1 MATKIEEH
9 DWTQPYYNP
18 AEHGWFKA
26 DVGGEKN
33 NYGYPSD
40 YFFADTMRAI
50 STAFGKKFSNIVI
63 IREDEKGYP
72 RKHIEV
78 PIKFGPRTKAHDYR
92 TELEAGQIDENG
104 VVEQKYYIQNPCMT
118 WKFTNGSYDGS
129 RQTSSNEI
137 RAFYDKYFM
146 SRGIEMST
154 CDLFW
159 KDTMVIPVNIGIQLK
174 CYADKDADL
183 NRMFEMI
190 MRKTKDSAM
199 FLYVKE
205 FWFMNIRRDI
215 KVKLTGFNFDYG
227 KDDIGAEDKRE
238 VSVTFDFICEAF
250 VYRPIEQ
257 TSLITSIVTTLNP
270 NIAYGPIMRFGISG
284 NAYMHEKYSN
294 SATYMEAAQKGIFDG
309 SLTSAYDFT
318 VPQHQQYENMKVAVG
333 LASAMVSS
341 YDIPFTQADIEAIS
355 ANYPGA
361 SALTGYT
368 TKYVYSAIPDTWREF
383 DREFSV
389 LDSSTYIFGNVK
401 TSAIKNG
408 VVVED
413 VTSGTCLT
421 SYNYRMHPYRNTQF
435 TRNFINFD
443 TKDLEDS
450 KHNIIHTIYGTSH
463 ANYYPVYEVD
473 TRTEI
478 NGEHNSAYMIAPYV
492 VNPINRY
499 IYITPFD
506 IDQSTSAKTDLE
518 DNEYMQWFYGFGDN
532 HWHKLGTITINF
544 AS

>member
-1 MATKIEEH
+1 MAKLEEH

-26 DVGGEKN
+26 DIGGEKN

-40 YFFADTMRAI
+40 YFFADTMRAVSI
-50 STAFGKKFSNIVI
+50 AFGKKFSNIVI

-104 VVEQKYYIQNPCMT
+104 IIEPKYYIQNPCMT
-118 WKFTNGSYDGS
+118 WKFTNGSYDGN

-174 CYADKDADL
+174 AYADKDADL

-215 KVKLTGFNFDYG
+215 KVKLNNFTFDYG
-227 KDDIGAEDKRE
+227 KDEMAAEDKRE
-238 VSVTFDFICEAF
+238 VSVTFDFTCEAF

-257 TSLITSIVTTLNP
+257 TSLITSIVAALNP
-270 NIAYGPIMRFGISG
+270 NIADGPIMRFGVSG
-284 NAYMHEKYSN
+284 NAHMHEKYSN
-294 SATYMEAAQKGIFDG
+294 SATYLEAAKNGIFDG

-318 VPQHQQYENMKVAVG
+318 NPQFAQYDGLKNSVG

-341 YDIPFTQADIEAIS
+341 YDIPFTQADIESIS
-355 ANYPGA
+355 ALYPDTTE
-361 SALTGYT
+361 LTGFT

-389 LDSSTYIFGNVK
+389 LDSTTYIFGNVK

-408 VVVED
+408 EIVED
-413 VTSGTCLT
+413 VTNGTCLT
-421 SYNYRMHPYRNTQF
+421 SYNYRIHPYRNTQF
-435 TRNFINFD
+435 VRNFIDFD
-443 TKDLEDS
+443 TKDIEDS
-450 KHNIIHTIYGTSH
+450 KHNVIHTIYGTSH

-473 TRTEI
+473 NRKTI
-478 NGEHNSAYMIAPYV
+478 NDVQNKHYLIAPYV

-506 IDQSTSAKTDLE
+506 INIETSAKIELE
-518 DNEYMQWFYGFGDN
+518 KDEYMQWFYGMGDN
-532 HWHKLGTITINF
+532 DWHKIGTISINF
-544 AS
+544 AR

>member
-1 MATKIEEH
+1 MAKLEEH

-26 DVGGEKN
+26 DIGGEKN

-40 YFFADTMRAI
+40 YFFADTMRAVSI
-50 STAFGKKFSNIVI
+50 AFGKKFSNIVI

-104 VVEQKYYIQNPCMT
+104 IIEPKYYIQNPCMT
-118 WKFTNGSYDGS
+118 WKFTNGSYDGN

-146 SRGIEMST
+146 SKGIEMST

-174 CYADKDADL
+174 AYADKDADL

-215 KVKLTGFNFDYG
+215 KVKLNNFTFDYG
-227 KDDIGAEDKRE
+227 KDEMAAEDKRE
-238 VSVTFDFICEAF
+238 VSVTFDFTCEAF
-250 VYRPIEQ
+250 IYRPIEQ
-257 TSLITSIVTTLNP
+257 TSLITSIVATLNP
-270 NIAYGPIMRFGISG
+270 NIADGPIMRFGVSG
-284 NAYMHEKYSN
+284 NAHMHEKYSN
-294 SATYMEAAQKGIFDG
+294 SATYLEAAKNGVFDG

-318 VPQHQQYENMKVAVG
+318 NPQFAQYDGLKVSIG

-341 YDIPFTQADIEAIS
+341 YDIPFTQTDIESIS
-355 ANYPGA
+355 ALYPDA
-361 SALTGYT
+361 TELTGFT

-389 LDSSTYIFGNVK
+389 LDSTTYIFGNVK

-408 VVVED
+408 EIIED
-413 VTSGTCLT
+413 TTNGTCLT
-421 SYNYRMHPYRNTQF
+421 SYNYRIHPYRNTQF
-435 TRNFINFD
+435 VRNFIDFD

-450 KHNIIHTIYGTSH
+450 KHNVIHTIYGTSH
-463 ANYYPVYEVD
+463 ANYYPVYEID
-473 TRTEI
+473 NRKTI
-478 NGEHNSAYMIAPYV
+478 NNEKNKHYMIAPYV

-506 IDQSTSAKTDLE
+506 INVETSAKIELE
-518 DNEYMQWFYGFGDN
+518 KDEYMQWFYGIGDN
-532 HWHKLGTITINF
+532 DWHKLGTISINF
-544 AS
+544 AR